1 MEAWPALRTGVGSDA
16 MSARHGVL
24 HLLLGSQTAHHI
36 DVHNS
41 QVAIS
46 YLLPNDYRNSAV
58 SMLL

>member
-16 MSARHGVL
+16 MSAHHGVL
-24 HLLLGSQTAHHI
+24 HLLLGSQTAHHT
-36 DVHNS
+36 DVQNL
-41 QVAIS
+41 QVEI